1 MSCFT
6 FDFVSFVV
14 MICIIQWF
22 SGLNAVVQY
31 TWLMIVL
38 WTMITVTLVLS
49 IMRKGSNNVMKFIGT
64 ATIWLPKKKKKKN
77 RVYIS
82 CITYP
87 SNTKGESEYV
97 NTYCLIT
104 LLLFIL
110 DVINKTLVLVQ
121 LHNMYEHI
129 WTYMNIIHSLY
140 YLQ

>member
-1 MSCFT
+1 MTDDSFMNNDYSHINTKYNAKRIEQCYEIYWYSVNMFT
-6 FDFVSFVV
+6 
-14 MICIIQWF
+14 
-22 SGLNAVVQY
+22 
-31 TWLMIVL
+31 
-38 WTMITVTLVLS
+38 
-49 IMRKGSNNVMKFIGT
+49 
-64 ATIWLPKKKKKKN
+64 KKKKKKN

-129 WTYMNIIHSLY
+129 
-140 YLQ
+140 